1 MKKRI
6 LPLLGFISLLITILQ
21 PSFAENRW
29 AVGEKALT
37 LNGNPVFLNGVNYV
51 PPVNWHTSYEDWNP
65 EELQADLIALKKIGV
80 KCVRMFPLWPILQPE
95 PGRVDPVRLERVV
108 QFLDMAQKAGIFV
121 QPAPITGWMSGFT
134 FLPKWADGNVFT
146 DPKIVESQKILVRTL
161 AERLRNHPALCSYD
175 FGNEINCL
183 IQFMKLDVT
192 PETIDRWMGEIY
204 KAFKS
209 GDPNTLV
216 TNGIGTGYDPYF
228 NIRSIAKSADF
239 MSPHSYPY
247 FHRTILLD
255 PYIGQRSS
263 YSINYITSWAAM
275 TGKPALMQE
284 TGETE
289 YSITPQDI
297 VRYLRITY
305 SSAWAEGAAGYF
317 WWCSHDIRPDYQI
330 GIDGLFL
337 KYSLPG
343 QDDRRLSRFEQK
355 MGLLTVGNQE
365 KPVAKEY
372 RRLTELFDRLG
383 LGWND
388 IRPVFYILTPD
399 NDEYFNTMLELVNPF
414 TLLKQNHADVKFLR
428 DGSPVPGD
436 AAGLVIP
443 CAAVSERGKP
453 MIRTYLENGG
463 TVYQSFYN
471 DFADSV
477 RLTGVDKP
485 AQSPRIWIAQGKG
498 QLSGNRFILLRAST
512 IREIRIG
519 KGVAAIAMLC
529 TGSEKVTDW
538 DFGIP
543 FYVRT
548 KIGKGDYLFL
558 PADMEKALT
567 STYNP
572 WKEDTSDL
580 IYKALMPESEIE
592 VDNKFVEFY
601 HKTRGDE
608 EMLVLINHSEE
619 FQDVILR
626 SAKPLT
632 LTDHETGQVVGS
644 SRMSLSLRM
653 EPAAAMFLDVR

>member
-1 MKKRI
+1 MKRQGLFVLI
-6 LPLLGFISLLITILQ
+6 VSAVMVPGFSA
-21 PSFAENRW
+21 SGSGNRW
-29 AVGEKALT
+29 AVGDQYLT

-65 EELQADLIALKKIGV
+65 KDLEADLAAMKKIGV
-80 KCVRMFPLWPILQPE
+80 KCARMFPLWPILQPE

-134 FLPKWADGNVFT
+134 LLPKWADGNVFT
-146 DPKIVESQKILVRTL
+146 DSKIIKSQKLLVRTL

-175 FGNEINCL
+175 FGNEINVL
-183 IQFMKLDVT
+183 AGVMRLDVT
-192 PETIDRWMGEIY
+192 PEAIDRWMGEIY
-204 KAFKS
+204 GSFKS
-209 GDPNTLV
+209 GDPNTPV
-216 TNGIGTGYDPYF
+216 TNGIGTGYDPNF

-263 YSINYITSWAAM
+263 YSINYITSWAGM
-275 TGKPALMQE
+275 TGKPVFMQE

-289 YSITPQDI
+289 YSITSEDI

-317 WWCSHDIRPDYQI
+317 WWCSHDIRPEYKI
-330 GIDGLFL
+330 GIEGLFL
-337 KYSLPG
+337 KYSNSG
-343 QDDRRLSRFEQK
+343 QDDRGLSLFEQK
-355 MGLLTVGNQE
+355 LGLLTVENRE
-365 KPVAKEY
+365 KPAGEEF
-372 RRLTELFDRLG
+372 RGLTELFDRLG
-383 LGWND
+383 LGWKD
-388 IRPVFYILTPD
+388 MQPVFYILTPD
-399 NDEYFNTMLELVNPF
+399 NDEYFNTMLELINPF

-453 MIRTYLENGG
+453 MVRKYLEGG
-463 TVYQSFYN
+463 GKVYQSYTN

-485 AQSPRIWIAQGKG
+485 AQSPRMWIDRSSGR
-498 QLSGNRFILLRAST
+498 LSGDRFIPLRASMV
-512 IREIRIG
+512 REIRIG
-519 KGVAAIAMLC
+519 KGVTEIAKLC
-529 TGSEKVTDW
+529 TGDEKGTDW
-538 DFGIP
+538 NFGVP

-548 KIGKGDYLFL
+548 KIGKGDYFFL

-567 STYNP
+567 GAYNP
-572 WKEDTSDL
+572 WKEDASDL
-580 IYKALMPESEIE
+580 IYRALMPESEVEI
-592 VDNKFVEFY
+592 DNKFVEFY
-601 HKTRGDE
+601 HKSRGSE

-619 FQDVILR
+619 FQDVLLR
-626 SAKPLT
+626 SRKSMT
-632 LTDHETGQVVGS
+632 LTDCATGQVTGNS
-644 SRMSLSLRM
+644 GTSISLRM
-653 EPAAAMFLDVR
+653 EPAGAMFLAVR